1 MSLAFRFPRHVS
13 FPLLPDSWILDR
25 YRELRAPGGKGRDRR
40 RDGFGGYQW
49 QCLMPPVDFGVIS
62 ARYFSFSTLFL
73 FTPGVTIHRLDLF
86 WLPCYGIGSSI
97 IACYSFFFLC
107 FPFPLRFAHITL
119 ITYTPHLPFSILF
132 ISHHD
137 SGCTRR
143 ITLPDHVLA
152 REGHISH
159 HTWYMCFSKLA
170 AAVDLWIS
178 ACVTHNSPDPY
189 APPYCNP

>member
-86 WLPCYGIGSSI
+86 LVTVLWHRVFYYRLLLLLFSLF
-97 IACYSFFFLC
+97 SFPTTICAHYPDYLHPSLTLFHPLH
-107 FPFPLRFAHITL
+107 FPP
-119 ITYTPHLPFSILF
+119 
-132 ISHHD
+132 
-137 SGCTRR
+137 
-143 ITLPDHVLA
+143 
-152 REGHISH
+152 
-159 HTWYMCFSKLA
+159 
-170 AAVDLWIS
+170 
-178 ACVTHNSPDPY
+178 
-189 APPYCNP
+189 